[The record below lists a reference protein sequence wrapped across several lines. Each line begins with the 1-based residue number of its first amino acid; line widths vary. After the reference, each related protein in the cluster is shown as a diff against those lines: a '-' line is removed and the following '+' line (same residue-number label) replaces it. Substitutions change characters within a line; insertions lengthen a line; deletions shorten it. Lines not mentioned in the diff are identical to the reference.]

1 MKNRKSITTIA
12 AALAAFATIAL
23 ATGPAQAQGGNNGGS
38 AASTATANSGAAAV
52 VTGVQGGSAI
62 GTGGSAGASA
72 RNDLQLM
79 TGPSNA
85 AVNFAPASEMTFE
98 ASKIPVQPAGFVGAT
113 PGSAQLFIS
122 NNGTTAPPQI
132 TGAIVGRTA
141 LGLCAPKYTRTSAGR
156 TEMLKSAGGDV
167 GIRFSAF
174 PDHDNKRSATSDVS
188 PVVSFDLPAPKTQV
202 VCIGVMT
209 VQAKN
214 SDVDIATLDNEAA
227 QAAVKLSGYK
237 VVYLVSPQHS
247 IGGALGVT
255 SSGRGFG
262 IGGSGAGIAG
272 AVTAALGL
280 SGGTNSGETIPVAR
294 LGATYVLLAE
304 PGSYGPS
311 ATMSPSDFTATQ
323 SMSAVTAPAGATVK
337 EAAGAKK

>member
-1 MKNRKSITTIA
+1 MKNRKSNITTIA
-12 AALAAFATIAL
+12 ASLFAITSLALPMAAH
-23 ATGPAQAQGGNNGGS
+23 AQS
-38 AASTATANSGAAAV
+38 AATANNTAGAAAQAAV
-52 VTGVQGGSAI
+52 NVNSPLTAPITAS
-62 GTGGSAGASA
+62 GGSAGASITGV
-72 RNDLQLM
+72 DLK
-79 TGPSNA
+79 TGD
-85 AVNFAPASEMTFE
+85 ASAGATVDFKPTSTTAMTFE
-98 ASKIPVQPAGFVGAT
+98 ASKIPLQSAGIPIVT
-113 PGSAQLFIS
+113 PGQAQLFIS
-122 NNGTTAPPQI
+122 NGATSPPQI
-132 TGAIVGRTA
+132 TGALVGRTA
-141 LGLCAPKYTRTSAGR
+141 LSLCAPKYTRTNAGR
-156 TEMLKSAGGDV
+156 TEGLRSATGDV
-167 GIRFSAF
+167 KIRFSAF
-174 PDHDNKRSATSDVS
+174 PDYDNKRSATSEVS

-209 VQAKN
+209 IQAEK
-214 SDVDIATLDNEAA
+214 SDVDIGALDNEAA

-237 VVYLVSPQHS
+237 AVYLVSPQHS

-294 LGATYVLLAE
+294 LGATYVVLAE

-311 ATMSPSDFTATQ
+311 ATMSPSDFAVTQ
-323 SMSAVTAPAGATVK
+323 SMSAVPTAPAGVTVK